1 MQTITVDL
9 IGTVPCNRGRL
20 GVSSHHVHEVARSIL
35 VDGFSRQRYRDA
47 IVVRVPDDALAE
59 FRRFNRDMCDGD
71 PQLPPFSP
79 MMKYAALTKRLG
91 QAYVARKTCAL
102 GSSDC
107 RIPYVQY
114 VRPYSTV
121 REGGV
126 DHATQLTTNK
136 RATTHV
142 RTYTVEKVGADAVYV
157 RTMSTRPSTC
167 HGQRAMAATPYVR
180 TVAITPC
187 PPHHGHRSIAPRH
200 GRRFLAPLPMP
211 ASMVVAS
218 AMTKAM
224 APCPPLSLCL
234 SLSSLFLF
242 LSISPYY
249 LPLPLSSFS
258 RCISLSLS
266 VSLSLSLS
274 H

>member
-1 MQTITVDL
+1 MVSTASVAEAARAKWTLGGGVQTIAVDL
-9 IGTVPCNRGRL
+9 IGTVPWNRGRL

-59 FRRFNRDMCDGD
+59 FRRFNREMCEGD

-79 MMKYAALTKRLG
+79 TMKYAALTKRLG
-91 QAYVARKTCAL
+91 RAYVIRKTCAL

-107 RIPYVQY
+107 RIPYVRTYVQY
-114 VRPYSTV
+114 ARPYSTV

-126 DHATQLTTNK
+126 GHATQQTTNK

-167 HGQRAMAATPYVR
+167 HGHRAMAATPYVR
-180 TVAITPC
+180 TVAITSC
-187 PPHHGHRSIAPRH
+187 PPHHGHRSIAPAPWPPLPCPLAHARQH
-200 GRRFLAPLPMP
+200 GRG
-211 ASMVVAS
+211 
-218 AMTKAM
+218 
-224 APCPPLSLCL
+224 
-234 SLSSLFLF
+234 
-242 LSISPYY
+242 
-249 LPLPLSSFS
+249 
-258 RCISLSLS
+258 
-266 VSLSLSLS
+266 
-274 H
+274 